1 MNQIKNFLQKYENNS
16 SYLLFI
22 GLISALFFSAIFLI
36 NRSIAIEGGHW
47 YWSASLRFIYTIL
60 FLTVGFIAFKGFDYF
75 KKVIEEY
82 IFHFRFWSISG
93 SFGFGLFYSLI
104 CYASYFSP
112 AWVIATTFQFT
123 ILASLFVISFFGQKL
138 SKKVW
143 ATTFVVFIGV
153 TLVNISHFDI
163 SDTNLLLLGFLP
175 VLISSFSFP
184 IGNQMVWEEKEKR
197 KNNDGDISIIKNN
210 FVKIFLLTLGS
221 FPFWIILYFIT
232 DSGVP
237 SSGQYINVA
246 FITLLSGIIASSLFL
261 YARSLCNTPKKLV
274 LVDSSQ
280 SGDVFFA
287 LLGEMIFL
295 GVGVPNSMGLIG
307 ISITIIGLLFLIKF
321 K

>member
-1 MNQIKNFLQKYENNS
+1 MNQIKIFLQKYENNS

-60 FLTVGFIAFKGFDYF
+60 FLTVGFITFKGFTYF
-75 KKVIEEY
+75 KKVLEEY
-82 IFHFRFWSISG
+82 ILHFKFWTIAG

-197 KNNDGDISIIKNN
+197 KSNDDDISIIKNN